1 LRRWRGHAGQS
12 DRAARAASDG
22 YADIGA
28 ERSGERTALVDRKQR
43 AHCHGKCGVD
53 RHPNIGSDGRKHRNA
68 SSNGDADS
76 RPNGDGDGD
85 RDRDR
90 DRESYADSNR
100 YADIGTDTDVKPNIS
115 GVRLT
120 NSDSSG
126 LARERHRGR
135 VLHLAVEGR
144 RSRIPDRI
152 PRPPI
157 RRCRV

>member
-1 LRRWRGHAGQS
+1 MQRWRGHAGQS

-76 RPNGDGDGD
+76 RPNGDGD

-100 YADIGTDTDVKPNIS
+100 YADIGTDIEPNIS

-120 NSDSSG
+120 ESESSG
-126 LARERHRGR
+126 LG
-135 VLHLAVEGR
+135 
-144 RSRIPDRI
+144 
-152 PRPPI
+152 
-157 RRCRV
+157 C